1 VSRPAGKIEYLLW
14 LGMESHQ
21 QPPDLPAIQQIKE
34 EAIA

>member
-1 VSRPAGKIEYLLW
+1 MSRPGGNIEYLLW

-21 QPPDLPAIQQIKE
+21 QPPDLAAIQQIIE